1 MMRLTGLARQ
11 CVGEHGLPVR
21 LDVVE
26 VEAGVDDGPA
36 VLLLQQPQVDV
47 VQLEGQ
53 RHAQPAHAGREFQR
67 LAGAGLLLEGVGDRF
82 GRLQLIKRRKS
93 D

>member
-1 MMRLTGLARQ
+1 LARQ
-11 CVGEHGLPVR
+11 WSASTASQLR

-36 VLLLQQPQVDV
+36 VLFLEQPEVDV

-53 RHAQPAHAGREFQR
+53 RHAQPAHAGRDLQR
-67 LAGAGLLLEGVGDRF
+67 LAGCRLLGDRISQRF
-82 GRLQLIKRRKS
+82 GRFQLIKHRKS